1 MQCYHATQGMDP
13 HVARSYVEANLLA
26 LKQQLV
32 RSEVARSEAGL
43 AHAHE
48 SRALGVQVQ
57 VSDGPPMIIR

>member
-1 MQCYHATQGMDP
+1 MDP